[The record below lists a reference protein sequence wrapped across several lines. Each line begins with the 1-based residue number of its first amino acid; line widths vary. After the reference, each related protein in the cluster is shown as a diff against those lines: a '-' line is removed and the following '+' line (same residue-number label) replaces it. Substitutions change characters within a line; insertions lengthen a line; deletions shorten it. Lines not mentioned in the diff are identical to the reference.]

1 MSTLPTPS
9 YGLSWAKSVTLEA
22 DGDDLLLQ
30 AYARHALRLRQPNEA
45 QRHLVALLHSGGS
58 NASELCEAVQR
69 HAPGADLARLYY
81 LLTLAANKALL
92 CYTVVYQGQP
102 LASLEPLA
110 AAFQFEPLAAT
121 QRYQLSR
128 FACLRRDGH
137 DTVVE
142 CPLGH
147 ARLVLHDARAACL
160 VALLS
165 QALTAT
171 ELVALQPGLD
181 EPTVAAFITLLHN
194 ARVASA
200 VDAEGAL
207 PEDTHA
213 PLQQWEFHDLLFHSR
228 SRAGRH
234 DAPMGASFRWASQ
247 VRPLPAVKP
256 PMSTRRIPLEP
267 PQETLNM
274 PFLAV
279 IEARRS
285 QHQAGATP
293 LQLTQLSA
301 LLYHAARIK
310 ACHEPD
316 PARAQAYAATQRPS
330 ASGGAMHALE
340 LYLTVTRCA
349 GLATGFYHYDPLAHA
364 LEHLTELQTDHHDLL
379 QAACQ
384 ATGTAQP
391 PDVLISM
398 AARFQRNS
406 WKYQS
411 IAYALILKDVG
422 ALTQQLYLVATA
434 LRLAPCAL
442 GGGDSDLFAKLVGT
456 DYYAETTVGEFTV
469 SGA

>member
-1 MSTLPTPS
+1 MTLPTPS
-9 YGLSWAKSVTLEA
+9 YALSWAKSVTLES
-22 DGDDLLLQ
+22 DGNDLMLH
-30 AYARHALRLRQPNEA
+30 AYACNALRLRQPNSA
-45 QRHLVALLHSGGS
+45 QRQLVALLNSGGLDTD
-58 NASELCEAVQR
+58 ALCEAVQS
-69 HAPGADLARLYY
+69 HAPGADLAHLYY

-92 CYTVVYQGQP
+92 CYTVAYQGQP

-110 AAFQFEPLAAT
+110 AAFHFEPLAAT

-128 FACLRRDGH
+128 FACLRREGH

-147 ARLVLHDARAACL
+147 ARLVLHDARAASL

-165 QALTAT
+165 QAHTAA
-171 ELVALQPGLD
+171 ELVALLPGLD

-194 ARVASA
+194 ARAASA
-200 VDAEGAL
+200 VDADGAL
-207 PEDTHA
+207 PEDAHA

-234 DAPMGASFRWASQ
+234 DAPIGASFRWASQ

-256 PMSTRRIPLEP
+256 PMSTQRFTLEP

-274 PFLAV
+274 PFVEV

-285 QHQAGATP
+285 QRQAGATP
-293 LQLTQLSA
+293 LRVAQLSA

-310 ACHEPD
+310 SIHEPD
-316 PARAQAYAATQRPS
+316 PAQAQAYAATQRPS

-340 LYLTVTRCA
+340 LYLSVTRCE
-349 GLATGFYHYDPLAHA
+349 GLAPGFYHYDPLAHA
-364 LEHLTELQTDHHDLL
+364 LEHLAELGPDHHRLL

-384 ATGTAQP
+384 ATGTALP

-398 AARFQRNS
+398 AARFQRDS

-411 IAYALILKDVG
+411 IAYALILKDLG
-422 ALTQQLYLVATA
+422 ALYQQLYLVATA
-434 LRLAPCAL
+434 LQLAPCAL
-442 GGGDSDLFAKLVGT
+442 GAGDSDLFTKLSGT
-456 DYYAETTVGEFTV
+456 DYYAETTVGEFSV

>member
-1 MSTLPTPS
+1 MPLHSS
-9 YGLSWAKSVTLEA
+9 YGLSWTSSVTLES
-22 DGDDLLLQ
+22 DGDDLMLQ
-30 AYARHALRLRQPNEA
+30 AYTRNALRLRQPNAA
-45 QRHLVALLHSGGS
+45 QRHLVELLNSGS
-58 NASELCEAVQR
+58 LDTHALCEAVQS
-69 HAPGADLARLYY
+69 HAPGGDLARLYY

-92 CYTVVYQGQP
+92 RYTVAYQGQP

-110 AAFQFEPLAAT
+110 AVFQFEPLAAT

-128 FACLRRDGH
+128 FACLRREGL

-147 ARLVLHDARAACL
+147 ARLVLHDARAASL

-165 QALTAT
+165 QAHTAA
-171 ELVALQPGLD
+171 ELVALLPGLD
-181 EPTVAAFITLLHN
+181 EPTVTAFITLLHN
-194 ARVASA
+194 ARAASA
-200 VDAEGAL
+200 VDADGAL

-234 DAPMGASFRWASQ
+234 DTPMGAGFRWASQ
-247 VRPLPAVKP
+247 IRPLPAVKP
-256 PMSTRRIPLEP
+256 PMSTQRITLEP

-274 PFLAV
+274 PFMEV

-285 QHQAGATP
+285 QSQAGATP
-293 LQLTQLSA
+293 LRVAQLSA

-310 ACHEPD
+310 AVREPD
-316 PARAQAYAATQRPS
+316 PTQALTYAATQRPG
-330 ASGGAMHALE
+330 ASGGAIHALE
-340 LYLTVTRCA
+340 LYLAVSRCD
-349 GLATGFYHYDPLAHA
+349 GLAPGFYHYDPLAHA
-364 LEHLTELQTDHHDLL
+364 LEHLAELGPDHHRLL

-411 IAYALILKDVG
+411 IAYALILKDLG
-422 ALTQQLYLVATA
+422 ALYQQLYLVATA
-434 LRLAPCAL
+434 LQLAPCAL
-442 GGGDSDLFAKLVGT
+442 GAGDSDLFARLAGT

-469 SGA
+469 SGM